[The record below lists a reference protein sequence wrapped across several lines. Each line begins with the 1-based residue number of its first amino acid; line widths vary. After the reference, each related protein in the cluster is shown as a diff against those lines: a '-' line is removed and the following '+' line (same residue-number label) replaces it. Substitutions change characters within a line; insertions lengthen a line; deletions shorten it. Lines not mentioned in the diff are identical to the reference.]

1 MKREMILEETR
12 GGVCTLTMN
21 RPAARNAFNS
31 QQWRE
36 LRDALAAA
44 ADDNGVRVVILTG
57 AGDAFTAGQ
66 DLSEMAIPSGAN
78 QGDAGDHPFA
88 SCLKQLVAFDKPLLA
103 AVNGVGVGFGL
114 TVLLHCDMVYIAQ
127 GARLRVPFVS
137 LGVVPEAASSYLL
150 PLRVGHQNA
159 AEILFTAGWLSSA
172 QAVEVGLALRELP
185 RAELLPAIHE
195 LADRIAV
202 HPLGSLRHTKR
213 LVQAAH
219 GDAIR
224 SARLR
229 EDEAFV
235 QRIGSPENVE
245 AVRAFFEKRP
255 PDFSNIDPS

>member
-1 MKREMILEETR
+1 MTRETILEETR
-12 GGVCTLTMN
+12 DGVRTLTMN

-31 QQWRE
+31 QQYRE
-36 LRDALAAA
+36 LRVALGDAAS
-44 ADDNGVRVVILTG
+44 DDGVRVVILTG

-66 DLSEMAIPSGAN
+66 DLGEMAAASGAQ
-78 QGDAGDHPFA
+78 QGSAGDHPFA
-88 SCLKQLVAFDKPLLA
+88 SCMEQIIAFDKPLLA
-103 AVNGVGVGFGL
+103 AVNGVGVGLGL
-114 TVLLHCDMVYIAQ
+114 TVLLHCDIVYIAE

-150 PLRVGHQNA
+150 PLRVGRQHA
-159 AEILFTAGWLSSA
+159 AEIFFTAGWVSSS
-172 QAVEVGLALRELP
+172 QAVEIGLAVRALP

-202 HPLGSLRHTKR
+202 HPLGSLRHTKC
-213 LVQAAH
+213 LVQAAR

-224 SARLR
+224 AARAR

-235 QRIGSPENVE
+235 QRVGSPENVE

-255 PDFSNIDPS
+255 PDFSNIDPT